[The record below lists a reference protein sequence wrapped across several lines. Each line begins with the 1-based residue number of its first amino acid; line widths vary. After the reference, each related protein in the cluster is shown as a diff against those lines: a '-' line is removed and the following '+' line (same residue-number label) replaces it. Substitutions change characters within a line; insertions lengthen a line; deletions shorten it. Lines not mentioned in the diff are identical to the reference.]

1 MTTATLEKI
10 AEKTGAAPTF
20 NDTVDKPL
28 DLQLWF
34 EIHQLHE
41 RYCAALDNDRLEEWA
56 SLFTEECLYEIV
68 PKENADLGLPIGLI
82 YCNNRRMLRD
92 RVLSLRHAN
101 IFEEHACRH
110 MTSGLSV
117 VAVDA
122 DTVTAEAS
130 YVVIQTRTSGESFV
144 YQAGRYLD
152 RIVRTEFGWRYQE
165 RRVIYDT
172 SRVMTLLAT
181 PI

>member
-1 MTTATLEKI
+1 MTTTLAERPAT
-10 AEKTGAAPTF
+10 TPDAPATI
-20 NDTVDKPL
+20 DSL
-28 DLQLWF
+28 LLWF

-56 SLFTEECLYEIV
+56 TLFTEDCLYEIV

-82 YCNNRRMLRD
+82 HCNNQRMLRD
-92 RVLSLRHAN
+92 RVVSLRHAS
-101 IFEEHACRH
+101 IYEDHSCRH
-110 MTSGLSV
+110 MTGGLVLAPQADGSV
-117 VAVDA
+117 H
-122 DTVTAEAS
+122 AES
-130 YVVIQTRTSGESFV
+130 NYVVVQTRTNGESFV

-152 RIVRTEFGWRYQE
+152 RIVRTPQGWRYAE

-172 SRVMTLLAT
+172 SRVITLLAT